1 MSIQLTDGVETMV
14 RQKVESGLYP
24 SADEVLREALRLL
37 DEHDRL
43 RWLRAALAEGEKGE
57 GIEYTPELMERIN
70 QSAIRK
76 WKAGEKPDPDVLP

>member
-1 MSIQLTDGVETMV
+1 MGIRLTADVETIV

-43 RWLRAALAEGEKGE
+43 RWRRAALAEGEEGE
-57 GIEYTPELMERIN
+57 GVEYTPELMERIRAN
-70 QSAIRK
+70 AIRR
-76 WKAGEKPDPDVLP
+76 WKAGEKPSPDVLP

>member
-1 MSIQLTDGVETMV
+1 MSIQLTEDVETIV

-43 RWLRAALAEGEKGE
+43 RWLRAALAEGEQGE
-57 GIEYTPELMERIN
+57 SIEYTPERRE
-70 QSAIRK
+70 QIRQNALRRFR
-76 WKAGEKPDPDVLP
+76 AGEKPSPDVLP